1 VLFISGWFIAK
12 TPQIDYPHSHMSEPV
27 RINKYLA
34 DHHYCSRREADRL
47 IASGNVFLNNRPAK
61 LGDKVGDSDTVRVN
75 GRDRGQKS
83 TSRVYLMMN
92 KPAGISLQ
100 KKTEHT
106 VYDLIDLQQAFFP
119 VGEMSMRDEGL
130 LILTNDSFFSKRLS
144 LPNYTLDQEFVV
156 EVNKPISRGDIVK
169 LQNGI
174 QLKDGMTKPVKARQ
188 LDSHRFAI
196 IPSETKQDL
205 IRRMCAEL
213 GYEVETLMR
222 TRILTLKMI
231 STYPVGNWRNLTES
245 EVEDLK
251 KAAGITLTQKAPK
264 QKPWT
269 ENKKKKLARE
279 RKSPR

>member
-1 VLFISGWFIAK
+1 
-12 TPQIDYPHSHMSEPV
+12 MSEPV

-34 DHHYCSRREADRL
+34 DQHYCSRREADRL

-92 KPAGISLQ
+92 KPVGISTN
-100 KKTEHT
+100 KKTEHSI
-106 VYDLIDLQQAFFP
+106 YDLIDLKQAFFP
-119 VGEMSMRDEGL
+119 VGEMSTRDEGL

-144 LPNYTLDQEFVV
+144 LPKYALDQEFVV
-156 EVNKPISRGDIVK
+156 EVNKPITRGDIIK

-174 QLKDGMTKPVKARQ
+174 QLKDGMTKPTKARQ
-188 LDSHRFAI
+188 LDPHRFAI
-196 IPSETKQDL
+196 ILSESKQDL

-213 GYEVETLMR
+213 GYEVESLIR
-222 TRILTLKMI
+222 TRVLTLKMV
-231 STYPVGNWRNLTES
+231 STYPVGNWRNLMDS

-251 KAAGITLTQKAPK
+251 KAAGINAVETHTK

-269 ENKKKKLARE
+269 ANKKKKLARQ
-279 RKSPR
+279 RQAGG